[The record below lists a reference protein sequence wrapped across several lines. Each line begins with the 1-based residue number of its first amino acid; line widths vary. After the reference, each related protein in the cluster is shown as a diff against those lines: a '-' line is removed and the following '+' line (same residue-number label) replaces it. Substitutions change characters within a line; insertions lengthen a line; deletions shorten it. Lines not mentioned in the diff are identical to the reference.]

1 MDILYKDVFKYYV
14 VLRLG
19 QIKRAEALIY
29 YIYVITANMISK
41 TISNPITNFQIYFN
55 QSL

>member
-19 QIKRAEALIY
+19 KIKRAEALIY